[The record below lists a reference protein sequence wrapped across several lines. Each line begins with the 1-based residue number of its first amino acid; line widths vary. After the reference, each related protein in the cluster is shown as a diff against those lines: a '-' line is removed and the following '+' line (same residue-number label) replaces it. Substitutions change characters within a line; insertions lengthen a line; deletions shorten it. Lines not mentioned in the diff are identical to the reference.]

1 MDNII
6 GMTKTNKINKKIL
19 IVEDDKDFLFILQ
32 KRFSSEGLSVITAK
46 DGEEGL
52 SMAEEEKPDLILL
65 DILLPKMDGIAMA
78 NKLKESN
85 NNTPIIFLTNVKDV
99 GYTNE
104 SIKSGEWEYL
114 IKSDLHIDDIVAKVK
129 SKLGL

>member
-1 MDNII
+1 
-6 GMTKTNKINKKIL
+6 MTKTNKINKKIL